1 MKDFSKEMLG
11 AFKKQL
17 AGLNSFSRLVMHE
30 LLPYCDYQTGTISID
45 ALDVVAR
52 DNFYVAPSPGRKKE
66 VVNGD
71 TLRNAFRSIKKA
83 KPDHFIF
90 STVNQRIVITM
101 PFIRELYESMHNKT
115 SKLPE
120 VLDKDVAEATTLA
133 QYGAQASL
141 SPILATDVATELAE
155 ADVEDAFNAH
165 AIKPN
170 KIKPNNNNNAELEE
184 FGGIKKPISDD
195 FYPSQFA
202 IEKAL
207 SLGFSKA
214 AASDEIKKFILFNQA
229 KGSLWR
235 NYDYVYI
242 MWAQSVVERAQKA
255 KSEAFKP
262 KQVYSRS
269 ESNERHQTPSER
281 VIELFTK
288 GGGLE
293 FNQTTRRFNLPA
305 GHQPAPVRVLS
316 FDDLGS
322 ID

>member
-1 MKDFSKEMLG
+1 MVNDDLFTKVFSTYKRSLLG
-11 AFKKQL
+11 L
-17 AGLNSFSRLVMHE
+17 PSFARLVMLE
-30 LLPYCDYQTGTISID
+30 VYEYCDYEAGTITITS
-45 ALDVVAR
+45 LEKLAR
-52 DNFYVAPSPGRKKE
+52 DHFQVDSERGRQKE
-66 VVNGD
+66 NINGD
-71 TLRNAFRSIKKA
+71 TLRNAFRTIKKF
-83 KPDHFIF
+83 KSDYFQF
-90 STVNQRIVITM
+90 TKVNQKIVIDM
-101 PFIRELYESMHNKT
+101 PFMRQLHQSFFNET
-115 SKLPE
+115 QE
-120 VLDKDVAEATTLA
+120 VSAIVVTDVAEATTLA

-141 SPILATDVATELAE
+141 PPILATDVATELAE

-229 KGSLWR
+229 NGSLWR

-255 KSEAFKP
+255 ESEAFKP
-262 KQVYSRS
+262 KQVYSR
-269 ESNERHQTPSER
+269 R
-281 VIELFTK
+281 
-288 GGGLE
+288 
-293 FNQTTRRFNLPA
+293 A
-305 GHQPAPVRVLS
+305 
-316 FDDLGS
+316 
-322 ID
+322 